1 MMDKNLEQQ
10 IVDILKDKPFTM
22 PIIYSKPYSENY
34 ISDWLAFI
42 LNPEING
49 LGNELGNEPLNIL
62 LSLAGKGEIKDNE
75 YVDFS
80 KPREIQLDNKSRI
93 DFLIP
98 VYKNRKAKEDNQN
111 PLYYIA
117 IENKT
122 FSAEGDKQTD
132 RYFENIESKI
142 KQTNNNIFIFFT
154 ALRRQ
159 ASNENFSNVLYK
171 DFIEELKQIDI
182 SNIQEKCRVYINAF
196 IEHIET
202 YILSNGSFSKND
214 CKLLNIGGEIE
225 DAYKNSNSHKR
236 NCEPLHEAHFRLVS
250 LKNTF
255 FRYLKDKLEA
265 AEHTKGLEI
274 NIGECYIQV
283 YNNNWQQY
291 NIHYEI
297 LLAKRKAVR
306 GGIYDGC
313 NLSIMIH
320 AEKSKKHRDKLREK
334 LRPNLEKFFDENK
347 GFDINESN
355 FDKSKEN
362 WRVYEEKIN
371 TSECFNSPIA
381 YESFIKDLV
390 DKLNDLVGK
399 TKADIDKYVNSL
411 NEYR

>member
-1 MMDKNLEQQ
+1 MDKNLEQQ
-10 IVDILKDKPFTM
+10 IADILKDKPFTM
-22 PIIYSKPYSENY
+22 PIIYNKPYSENY

-49 LGNELGNEPLNIL
+49 LGNEPLNIL
-62 LSLAGKGEIKDNE
+62 LSLAGQGKIKDNE

-122 FSAEGDKQTD
+122 FSAEGNKQTD
-132 RYFENIESKI
+132 RYFEKIESKI
-142 KQTNNNIFIFFT
+142 KQNNSNVYIFFT
-154 ALRRQ
+154 AVNKTE
-159 ASNENFSNVLYK
+159 NENFSNVLYK
-171 DFIEELKQIDI
+171 DFVDELKKIDV
-182 SNIQEKCRVYINAF
+182 SNIQAKCRVYINAF

-202 YILSNGSFSKND
+202 YILSDDKLFSEND

-225 DAYKNSNSHKR
+225 DAYKSSNSHER
-236 NCEPLHEAHFRLVS
+236 TCEPLHEAHFRLVS

-255 FRYLKDKLEA
+255 FRHIKDRLEA
-265 AEHTKGLEI
+265 AGYTQGLEI

-283 YNNNWQQY
+283 YNNGWQQY

-313 NLSIMIH
+313 NLSVMIH
-320 AEKSKKHRDKLREK
+320 AEKRKNHRDTLRER
-334 LRPNLEKFFDENK
+334 LCPILEKSFDENK

-355 FDKSKEN
+355 LDKSKEN
-362 WRVYEEKIN
+362 WRVYEEKIDTFN
-371 TSECFNSPIA
+371 CFNSPDA
-381 YESFIKDLV
+381 YEKFIKDLV

-399 TKADIDKYVNSL
+399 TKSDIDKYVNSL
-411 NEYR
+411 NENK